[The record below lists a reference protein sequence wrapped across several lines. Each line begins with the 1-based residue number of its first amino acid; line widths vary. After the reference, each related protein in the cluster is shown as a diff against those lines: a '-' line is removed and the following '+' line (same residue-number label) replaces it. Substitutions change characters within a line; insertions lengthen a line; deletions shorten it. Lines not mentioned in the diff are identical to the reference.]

1 MRKNTVDSNDVGTEN
16 DSFTVEGYVSF
27 LVIPHNVN
35 NIFVTVIG
43 DRSAIHDA
51 NLYYNLTESLGEQL
65 LTVLELAVIYKKKVR
80 VFGEDNA
87 IKSVAIYK

>member
-1 MRKNTVDSNDVGTEN
+1 MHKNTESSNDVGTQY

-27 LVIPHNVN
+27 LDIPYGVN
-35 NIFVTVIG
+35 NISVTVIG

-51 NLYYNLTESLGEQL
+51 HLYYNLTESLGEQL

-80 VFGEDNA
+80 VFGEDKA